1 MSKRTS
7 KWPITYVLIL
17 SYSEPQVCFRRV
29 HGADPE
35 GSLALTTPKAAVGEV
50 DELLGRQMRQT
61 TARFAALPVRS
72 RESRSG
78 VEKEKDVAVG
88 TTN

>member
-1 MSKRTS
+1 MSKRTPS
-7 KWPITYVLIL
+7 TYVLIL
-17 SYSEPQVCFRRV
+17 GHSEPRLCFRRV